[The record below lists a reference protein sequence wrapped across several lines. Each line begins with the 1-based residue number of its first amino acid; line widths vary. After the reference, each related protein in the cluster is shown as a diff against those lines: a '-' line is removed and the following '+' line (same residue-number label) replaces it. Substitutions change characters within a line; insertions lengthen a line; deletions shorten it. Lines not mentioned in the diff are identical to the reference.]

1 MNEEIKELVDLCK
14 PVEHKNVSALDTQ
27 IVELP
32 IACLTPNSENFYD
45 TTDLM
50 DLKES
55 IKEHGLLH
63 PIAVTELGIIISGE
77 RRWRAIGQLFSET
90 GDEQYSRIPVVVIA
104 AENPTEQ
111 EMMLIE
117 ANSVTRVLSSYEI
130 AQQAKRY
137 DELIAEAK
145 RNGKDVKG
153 RRRDIVAKMMKISP
167 ARVGRLMAILKN
179 LNEESR
185 EQFAR
190 DEISESVAYELS
202 KLSPAEQKRITSS
215 NDSHQTTVET
225 VREWAKKIAV
235 EEQEN
240 AETDDSEKSEM
251 QSTELD
257 DVSNEWRDK
266 IEAAEENGEVYSGF
280 TPKENVSLYF
290 DEKAMRESVVVEQIE
305 NARKGANKQEK
316 KVIDGL
322 IEKYSTDYGYITY
335 KIAELLDVSMDWLWK
350 VGEEK

>member
-1 MNEEIKELVDLCK
+1 MNKEIKELVDLCK
-14 PVEHKNVSALDTQ
+14 LVEHKNVSTLDTQ

-77 RRWRAIGQLFSET
+77 RRWRAIGQLLSET
-90 GDEQYSRIPVVVIA
+90 GDEQYSKIPAVVIT

-202 KLSPAEQKRITSS
+202 KLPPVEQKRITSS
-215 NDSHQTTVET
+215 SETTVET
-225 VREWAKKIAV
+225 VREWAKKIEA
-235 EEQEN
+235 EEKEN
-240 AETDDSEKSEM
+240 AETDEPEKSEM

-257 DVSNEWRDK
+257 DVSNEWREK
-266 IEAAEENGEVYSGF
+266 IERA
-280 TPKENVSLYF
+280 
-290 DEKAMRESVVVEQIE
+290 
-305 NARKGANKQEK
+305 
-316 KVIDGL
+316 
-322 IEKYSTDYGYITY
+322 
-335 KIAELLDVSMDWLWK
+335 
-350 VGEEK
+350 

>member
-1 MNEEIKELVDLCK
+1 MNKEIKELVDLCK
-14 PVEHKNVSALDTQ
+14 PVEHKNVSTLDTQ

-32 IACLTPNSENFYD
+32 IARLIPNSENFYD

-77 RRWRAIGQLFSET
+77 RRWRAIGQLLSET
-90 GDEQYSRIPVVVIA
+90 GDEQYSKIPAVVIT

-202 KLSPAEQKRITSS
+202 KLPPAEQKRITSS

-225 VREWAKKIAV
+225 VRGWAKKIEA
-235 EEQEN
+235 EEKEN
-240 AETDDSEKSEM
+240 AETDEPEKSEM

-257 DVSNEWRDK
+257 DVSNEWREK
-266 IEAAEENGEVYSGF
+266 IERAEENGETYSGF
-280 TPKENVSLYF
+280 TPKRDAGMHF
-290 DEKAMRESVVVEQIE
+290 DEKAMREAVVVEQIE
-305 NARKGANKQEK
+305 NARKTASRHEK

-322 IEKYSTDYGYITY
+322 IEKYGTDYGYITY
-335 KIAELLDVSMDWLWK
+335 KIAEMLGVSMDSMWR
-350 VGEEK
+350 VGEK

>member
-1 MNEEIKELVDLCK
+1 MNKEIKELVDLCK
-14 PVEHKNVSALDTQ
+14 LVEHKNVSTLDTQ

-77 RRWRAIGQLFSET
+77 RRWRAIGQLLSET
-90 GDEQYSRIPVVVIA
+90 GDEQYSKIPAVVIT

-167 ARVGRLMAILKN
+167 ARVGRSSDLRFLLESGQKKLRQKRRRTQKLTSLKN
-179 LNEESR
+179 RRCNLQNWMTYQMSGE
-185 EQFAR
+185 
-190 DEISESVAYELS
+190 
-202 KLSPAEQKRITSS
+202 KR
-215 NDSHQTTVET
+215 
-225 VREWAKKIAV
+225 
-235 EEQEN
+235 
-240 AETDDSEKSEM
+240 
-251 QSTELD
+251 
-257 DVSNEWRDK
+257 
-266 IEAAEENGEVYSGF
+266 
-280 TPKENVSLYF
+280 
-290 DEKAMRESVVVEQIE
+290 
-305 NARKGANKQEK
+305 
-316 KVIDGL
+316 
-322 IEKYSTDYGYITY
+322 
-335 KIAELLDVSMDWLWK
+335 
-350 VGEEK
+350 

>member
-1 MNEEIKELVDLCK
+1 MNKEIKELVDLCK
-14 PVEHKNVSALDTQ
+14 LVEHKNVSTLDTQ

-77 RRWRAIGQLFSET
+77 RRWRAIGQLLSET
-90 GDEQYSRIPVVVIA
+90 GDEQYSKIPAVVIT

-202 KLSPAEQKRITSS
+202 KLPPAEQKRITSS

-225 VREWAKKIAV
+225 VRGWAKKIEA
-235 EEQEN
+235 EEKEN
-240 AETDDSEKSEM
+240 AETDEPEKSEM
-251 QSTELD
+251 QSTELE
-257 DVSNEWRDK
+257 DVSNEWRKK
-266 IEAAEENGEVYSGF
+266 IERAEENGETYSGF
-280 TPKENVSLYF
+280 TPKRDAGMYF
-290 DEKAMRESVVVEQIE
+290 DEKAMREAVVVEQIE
-305 NARKGANKQEK
+305 NARKTASRHEK

-322 IEKYSTDYGYITY
+322 IEKYGTEYGYITY
-335 KIAELLDVSMDWLWK
+335 KIAEMLGVSMDSMWR
-350 VGEEK
+350 VGEK